1 MYAGI
6 IAGITWAIDTVILGI
21 VLGSTSFISDTEA
34 ILLAPLV
41 STFLHDL
48 FSAVYC
54 AIFNL
59 LKGNWSKFIEAL
71 RSKNGRFIALASLI
85 GGPVGMSGYVLAVAN
100 LGSSLAAVGSAIYP
114 AVGSILAHFFLKEKL
129 PLYRFVF
136 MLIALCGIYG
146 LSYSPQQQIVNLGL
160 GVLGIMMC
168 GFGWGIEAVIIAKCV
183 KDDSVTNE
191 VALQIRQSTSTLIY
205 GLVILPIVKGYD
217 LVLSLFEHDL
227 NIVMMISVAALFGT
241 VSYLFYYKA
250 ITKIGA
256 SKAMALNSTY
266 AAWAVII
273 STVILK
279 DYSLLNSV
287 TIVCTMIV
295 IVFGVLAGTDL
306 KELLHSKE

>member
-6 IAGITWAIDTVILGI
+6 IAGITWAIDTIILGI
-21 VLGSTSFISDTEA
+21 VLGSMQFISDAEA
-34 ILLAPLV
+34 ILLAPFV

-59 LKGNWSKFIEAL
+59 LKGNRNKFIEAL

-136 MLIALCGIYG
+136 LLIALCGIYG
-146 LSYSPQQQIVNLGL
+146 LSYFPNQQIVNMGL

-191 VALQIRQSTSTLIY
+191 TALQIRQSTSALIY
-205 GLVILPIVKGYD
+205 ASIILPIVKGHD
-217 LVLSLFEHDL
+217 LVSLLFEHNL
-227 NIVMMISVAALFGT
+227 NIVMMLSVAALFGT

-273 STVILK
+273 SAVFLK
-279 DYSLLNSV
+279 DYSLLNPV
-287 TIVCTMIV
+287 TIICTLVV
-295 IVFGVLAGTDL
+295 IVFGVLAGTEL
-306 KELLHSKE
+306 KELF

>member
-6 IAGITWAIDTVILGI
+6 IAGITWAIDTIILGI
-21 VLGSTSFISDTEA
+21 VLGSMQFISDAEA
-34 ILLAPLV
+34 ILLAPFV

-59 LKGNWSKFIEAL
+59 LKGNRNKFIEAL

-136 MLIALCGIYG
+136 LLIALCGIYG
-146 LSYSPQQQIVNLGL
+146 LSYFPNQQIVNMGL

-191 VALQIRQSTSTLIY
+191 TALQIRQSTSALIY
-205 GLVILPIVKGYD
+205 GLVILPIVKGHD
-217 LVLSLFEHDL
+217 LVSLLFERDL
-227 NIVMMISVAALFGT
+227 NIVMLISVAALFGT
-241 VSYLFYYKA
+241 VSYIFYYKA

-266 AAWAVII
+266 SAWAVII
-273 STVILK
+273 SVVILK
-279 DYSLLNSV
+279 DYSLLSPV

-295 IVFGVLAGTDL
+295 IVFGVLAGTEL
-306 KELLHSKE
+306 KELF

>member
-6 IAGITWAIDTVILGI
+6 IAGITWAIDTIILGI
-21 VLGSTSFISDTEA
+21 VLGSMQFISDAEA
-34 ILLAPLV
+34 ILLAPFVL
-41 STFLHDL
+41 TFLHDL

-59 LKGNWSKFIEAL
+59 LKGNRNKFIEAL

-136 MLIALCGIYG
+136 LLIALCGIYG

-191 VALQIRQSTSTLIY
+191 TALQIRQSTSALIY

-217 LVLSLFEHDL
+217 LVLSLFEHNL
-227 NIVMMISVAALFGT
+227 NNVVAISTAALFGT
-241 VSYLFYYKA
+241 VSYLFYYEA

-273 STVILK
+273 SAVILK
-279 DYSLLNSV
+279 DYSLLNPV
-287 TIVCTMIV
+287 TIICTLVV

-306 KELLHSKE
+306 KEL

>member
-6 IAGITWAIDTVILGI
+6 IAGITWAIDTIILGI
-21 VLGSTSFISDTEA
+21 VLGSMQFISDAEA
-34 ILLAPLV
+34 ILLAPFVL
-41 STFLHDL
+41 TFLHDL

-59 LKGNWSKFIEAL
+59 LKGNRNKFIEAL

-85 GGPVGMSGYVLAVAN
+85 GGPVGMSGYVMAVAN

-136 MLIALCGIYG
+136 LLIALCGIYG

-191 VALQIRQSTSTLIY
+191 TALQIRQSTSALIY

-217 LVLSLFEHDL
+217 LVLSLFEHNL
-227 NIVMMISVAALFGT
+227 NNVVAISTAALFGT
-241 VSYLFYYKA
+241 VSYLFYYEA

-273 STVILK
+273 SAVILK
-279 DYSLLNSV
+279 DYSLLNPV
-287 TIVCTMIV
+287 TIICTLVV

-306 KELLHSKE
+306 KEL

>member
-6 IAGITWAIDTVILGI
+6 IAGITWAIDTIILGI
-21 VLGSTSFISDTEA
+21 VLGSMQFISDAEA
-34 ILLAPLV
+34 ILLAPFV

-59 LKGNWSKFIEAL
+59 LKGNRNKFIEAL

-191 VALQIRQSTSTLIY
+191 TALQIRQSTSALIY
-205 GLVILPIVKGYD
+205 GLVILPIVKGHD
-217 LVLSLFEHDL
+217 LVSLLFERDL
-227 NIVMMISVAALFGT
+227 NIVMLISVAALFGT
-241 VSYLFYYKA
+241 VSYIFYYKA

-266 AAWAVII
+266 SAWAVII
-273 STVILK
+273 SVVILK
-279 DYSLLNSV
+279 DYSLLSPV

-295 IVFGVLAGTDL
+295 IVFGVLAGTEL
-306 KELLHSKE
+306 KELF